1 MSARVIL
8 YLSRSSPLCQVTTWL
23 TRAVEVSYDERT
35 VSSDLDMA
43 DIIERNPNKS
53 LPVLHDG
60 DLFLTEGSAV
70 LKYIV
75 ELAKQQKSGGRW
87 PALAGGLTFKE
98 NAKVEEMLSYGQ
110 SIVKTSIKDYLQC
123 QQNAVCD
130 TVPDS
135 SKVNR
140 VNAVLAELE
149 MKKKGHHFLTC
160 SHVTI
165 ADLFIYA
172 SIYPLCSRP
181 SFKWKKMAH
190 LEGWFRVMGKVVTN
204 EWSDE
209 SSCLDAYDSDS
220 DTEDYLLAETI
231 MDCVKNDRP
240 DILDQLAKDGGNINM
255 PLAVVEAVNR
265 GNLSI
270 LKVMRDHDC
279 FLKWPMAITMAL
291 KFSKSE
297 EILALLFGPGQTPEE
312 RKKEAEEILKQE
324 NKKMR
329 EALGLPPEE
338 EKKDTGPQV
347 PQVPGAHVRP
357 GTGMPPMTAAQ
368 AGIPQMPTGGP
379 VQQVPGQPLPGQPL
393 PTGGAVQQVPGQPLP
408 TGGPIQHVPGQPL
421 PGQPVSTTA
430 AVPKQDSTQSS

>member
-1 MSARVIL
+1 MSTKVIV
-8 YLSRSSPLCQVTTWL
+8 YLSRSSPLCQVTSWMM
-23 TRAVEVSYDERT
+23 RAVEVSYDERT

-70 LKYIV
+70 LKYIM
-75 ELAKQQKSGGRW
+75 EIAKQQKSGGRW
-87 PALAGGLTFKE
+87 PGLAGGLTFKE
-98 NAKVEEMLSYGQ
+98 TAKVDELLSYGQ
-110 SIVKTSIKDYLQC
+110 SVVKGSVKDYLQS
-123 QQNAVCD
+123 QQNAFCD

-149 MKKKGHHFLTC
+149 MKKRGNHFLTC
-160 SHVTI
+160 SHVTV
-165 ADLFIYA
+165 ADLFIFA
-172 SIYPLCSRP
+172 SIYPLCSR
-181 SFKWKKMAH
+181 SNFQWKKMAH
-190 LEGWFRVMGKVVTN
+190 LEGWFRVMAKVVTN
-204 EWSDE
+204 EWTDE
-209 SSCLDAYDSDS
+209 ASCLDAYDSDS
-220 DTEDYLLAETI
+220 DTEDYLLAETV

-240 DILDQLAKDGGNINM
+240 DILDKLAKEGGNINM

-312 RKKEAEEILKQE
+312 RKKEAEEILKE
-324 NKKMR
+324 ETKKMR

-338 EKKDTGPQV
+338 EKKDASETPNV
-347 PQVPGAHVRP
+347 PPIPGAHVRP
-357 GTGMPPMTAAQ
+357 GTGMPPMGGPST
-368 AGIPQMPTGGP
+368 GMPPMGGPGTGMPTAGVP

-393 PTGGAVQQVPGQPLP
+393 PIPTPTSTPEQPP
-408 TGGPIQHVPGQPL
+408 ANTN
-421 PGQPVSTTA
+421 
-430 AVPKQDSTQSS
+430 